1 MITISDTFFPLL
13 PTPFDSKLCNYYYS
27 GSNIII
33 ETIVQYQTRV
43 SINYRNPGMIIVMLI
58 PKIGYTLQ
66 PSYPMSSFASVLS
79 NFDFKYYT
87 YSGGVDNINFI
98 ELVLADI
105 STLVPK
111 DGDKVLSDNNFSDA
125 DKTKLDSLKENPIT
139 IKLPGYPTVQTR
151 CLNAVEGTDY
161 PTGWTLQADTNPNDL
176 LITHNLGRG
185 AAVVTVFSVDAS
197 GERQLYANAAFSGI
211 LSKPL
216 NNQLVIEGLATVPL
230 TIKIH
235 IIFE

>member
-1 MITISDTFFPLL
+1 MINIGDTFFPLL

-33 ETIVQYQTRV
+33 ETIAQYQTRV
-43 SINYRNPGMIIVMLI
+43 SINYRVPGVIVVMLM

-66 PSYPMSSFASVLS
+66 PSYPMNSFASILS

-87 YSGGVDNINFI
+87 YSGGVSNSDFI

-105 STLVPK
+105 STLVQK

-125 DKTKLDSLKENPIT
+125 DKAKLDSLKINPIT

-151 CLNAVEGTDY
+151 CINAVEGTDY
-161 PTGWTLQADTNPNDL
+161 PTGWILQADSNPNDL
-176 LITHNLGRG
+176 LITHNLGRSG
-185 AAVVTVFSVDAS
+185 AIVTVFSIDAS
-197 GERQLYANAAFSGI
+197 GERQLFANAAFSGI
-211 LSKPL
+211 ISKPG

-235 IIFE
+235 ITFE